1 MRRHPEFGNSWWAKR
16 WRSVLESF
24 GWSSRLQS
32 GRIYARLGNVTRV
45 VIDKG
50 IVMAEVSG
58 SQARPYRVTIKVKTL
73 AVFDWNQVIDKL
85 LERPLFMA
93 KLLAGEMPSDIH
105 EAFSDVH
112 LSLFPDS
119 ETDFQTNCSCPDW
132 ANPCKHIAAVYYKV
146 GQAFDENPFLIF
158 ALRGMGKSEIL
169 ARLRERWTVDAPL
182 EDDDVEMEVPAQ
194 TIDSVET
201 LLWESV
207 TAGTFWSMGPEIAT
221 TELHLHGQG
230 AVPRTLPMV
239 WGPPHFIDNVSP
251 RAGREMVSLLADI
264 LQSASVR
271 AKTAVLDNEDAPK
284 QPS

>member
-50 IVMAEVSG
+50 IVMADVSG

-112 LSLFPDS
+112 LSLFPDA

-158 ALRGMGKSEIL
+158 ALRGMGRDRFNSNRFTVCWRYGQ
-169 ARLRERWTVDAPL
+169 ARVDTRSVNSRSTSIACAPNPTWFLRV
-182 EDDDVEMEVPAQ
+182 
-194 TIDSVET
+194 
-201 LLWESV
+201 
-207 TAGTFWSMGPEIAT
+207 GG
-221 TELHLHGQG
+221 
-230 AVPRTLPMV
+230 
-239 WGPPHFIDNVSP
+239 
-251 RAGREMVSLLADI
+251 
-264 LQSASVR
+264 
-271 AKTAVLDNEDAPK
+271 
-284 QPS
+284 